1 LLYGAETC
9 RTNHKIE
16 SRLRGFE
23 GRCCA
28 ASLTLTWGTA
38 LKTAQDRRAWK
49 VIIEASCI
57 TSHDEIR

>member
-1 LLYGAETC
+1 MMKEELKDT
-9 RTNHKIE
+9 
-16 SRLRGFE
+16 S
-23 GRCCA
+23 
-28 ASLTLTWGTA
+28 LTWGTA